1 MEAEHE
7 GGAEARVHAF
17 VREAAFTTLNRFV
30 ALKLLE
36 ARDLVQECVS
46 HGHQSKGFAEFGL
59 LAPGLKDLPDQGYR
73 LYLESLFDEISTEV
87 GVLFDRLAPGS
98 LLWPDRRAL
107 KRLLEILNVPN
118 LAPCWREDES
128 IGWVYQYFNS
138 LDERRA
144 IRDEAKSGPRNS
156 RELAILNQ
164 FFTPRYVV
172 EFLVDNTL
180 GRLWWEMSDGDT
192 ELRERC
198 AYLMVRPDERPKALP
213 TKDPR
218 DLKILDP
225 ACGSGHFL
233 LYSFDLLER
242 IYREAWLRGDT
253 PASAATGRS
262 LRDDY
267 GGLDDLLA
275 AMPALVLRH
284 NLYGVDIDP
293 RAAQIASLALWLRA
307 QRAFNE
313 LGLERVLRARVRR
326 TNIVIAEPLPGDVAV
341 AEGFF
346 ETLESPL
353 NDIARE
359 LFSMMELAGDAGTLL
374 RIETDLARLVEGH
387 LEREVSLWDEEGATG
402 WTDAEASLLDAL
414 RRYAERPG
422 TEAYARRLFT
432 EDTAHGLAFIDL
444 SRTRFDVV
452 LMNPP
457 FGASSVKAKQYI
469 NEYLAAYQERY
480 VRSVRRARAYAPGAP
495 RQIGRDH
502 LAHGVLPEVVP
513 DNGER
518 KSC

>member
-1 MEAEHE
+1 MQ
-7 GGAEARVHAF
+7 AF

-46 HGHQSKGFAEFGL
+46 QGQQSKGFAEFGL

-107 KRLLEILNVPN
+107 MKLLEILNAPD

-180 GRLWWEMSDGDT
+180 GRLWWEMTDGET

-198 AYLMVRPDERPKALP
+198 AYLMVRPDERPEALP
-213 TKDPR
+213 AKDPR

-242 IYREAWLRGDT
+242 IYREAWERGDT
-253 PASAATGRS
+253 PASAATGSS

-267 GGLDDLLA
+267 A
-275 AMPALVLRH
+275 
-284 NLYGVDIDP
+284 
-293 RAAQIASLALWLRA
+293 
-307 QRAFNE
+307 
-313 LGLERVLRARVRR
+313 
-326 TNIVIAEPLPGDVAV
+326 
-341 AEGFF
+341 
-346 ETLESPL
+346 
-353 NDIARE
+353 
-359 LFSMMELAGDAGTLL
+359 
-374 RIETDLARLVEGH
+374 
-387 LEREVSLWDEEGATG
+387 
-402 WTDAEASLLDAL
+402 
-414 RRYAERPG
+414 
-422 TEAYARRLFT
+422 
-432 EDTAHGLAFIDL
+432 
-444 SRTRFDVV
+444 RTR
-452 LMNPP
+452 
-457 FGASSVKAKQYI
+457 
-469 NEYLAAYQERY
+469 
-480 VRSVRRARAYAPGAP
+480 
-495 RQIGRDH
+495 
-502 LAHGVLPEVVP
+502 
-513 DNGER
+513 
-518 KSC
+518 